1 MQRCLALA
9 ARPAACSLVFVV
21 QFEAT
26 GAVEGRRPMKRSLA
40 VSLSLA
46 VVTLTGVP
54 AIRAAEPCPPEVAK
68 ATAALKSAQ
77 ASLKKSPQT
86 ARAQQDIQAPRS
98 QAGNRSQDIQAPRGN
113 QDVQAPRVNDAAAL
127 VRQANA
133 AARKKGDMT
142 TAAQK
147 AREALA
153 LLNKE
158 AGGSIGTI
166 KAIGSHEPRT
176 PCSQRG

>member
-1 MQRCLALA
+1 
-9 ARPAACSLVFVV
+9 
-21 QFEAT
+21 
-26 GAVEGRRPMKRSLA
+26 MKRFVA

-46 VVTLTGVP
+46 LVTLTGVP

-68 ATAALKSAQ
+68 ATAALKSAR
-77 ASLKKSPQT
+77 APLKQTPQI

-98 QAGNRSQDIQAPRGN
+98 QAGNRPQDIQAPRGN

-133 AARKKGDMT
+133 ACKKGDMT

-153 LLNKE
+153 LLN
-158 AGGSIGTI
+158 
-166 KAIGSHEPRT
+166 R
-176 PCSQRG
+176 

>member
-1 MQRCLALA
+1 
-9 ARPAACSLVFVV
+9 
-21 QFEAT
+21 
-26 GAVEGRRPMKRSLA
+26 MKRFVA

-46 VVTLTGVP
+46 LVTLAGVP

-68 ATAALKSAQ
+68 AAAALKSAQ

-113 QDVQAPRVNDAAAL
+113 QDVQAPRGNQDVQAPRGNQDVQAPRGNQDVQAPRVKEAGAL

-133 AARKKGDMT
+133 ACKKGDMT

-153 LLNKE
+153 LLNK
-158 AGGSIGTI
+158 
-166 KAIGSHEPRT
+166 
-176 PCSQRG
+176 

>member
-1 MQRCLALA
+1 
-9 ARPAACSLVFVV
+9 
-21 QFEAT
+21 
-26 GAVEGRRPMKRSLA
+26 MKRFVA

-46 VVTLTGVP
+46 LVTLTGVP

-86 ARAQQDIQAPRS
+86 ARSQQDIQAPRS
-98 QAGNRSQDIQAPRGN
+98 QAGSKSQDIQAPRGN
-113 QDVQAPRVNDAAAL
+113 QDVQAPRVKDAGAL

-133 AARKKGDMT
+133 ACKKGDMT

-153 LLNKE
+153 LLNK
-158 AGGSIGTI
+158 
-166 KAIGSHEPRT
+166 
-176 PCSQRG
+176 

>member
-1 MQRCLALA
+1 
-9 ARPAACSLVFVV
+9 
-21 QFEAT
+21 
-26 GAVEGRRPMKRSLA
+26 MKRFVA

-46 VVTLTGVP
+46 LVTLTAVP
-54 AIRAAEPCPPEVAK
+54 AIRAAEPCPPEVAQ

-98 QAGNRSQDIQAPRGN
+98 QAGNRPQDVQAPRGNQDVQAPRGN
-113 QDVQAPRVNDAAAL
+113 QDVQAPRVKDAGAL

-133 AARKKGDMT
+133 ACKKGDMT

-153 LLNKE
+153 LLNK
-158 AGGSIGTI
+158 
-166 KAIGSHEPRT
+166 
-176 PCSQRG
+176 

>member
-1 MQRCLALA
+1 
-9 ARPAACSLVFVV
+9 
-21 QFEAT
+21 
-26 GAVEGRRPMKRSLA
+26 MKRFVA
-40 VSLSLA
+40 VSLSFAL
-46 VVTLTGVP
+46 VTLTGVP
-54 AIRAAEPCPPEVAK
+54 AIRAAESCPPEVAQ

-98 QAGNRSQDIQAPRGN
+98 QAGNRSQDVQAPRGNQDVQAPRGN
-113 QDVQAPRVNDAAAL
+113 QDVQAPRVKDAGAL

-133 AARKKGDMT
+133 ACKKGDMT

-153 LLNKE
+153 LLNK
-158 AGGSIGTI
+158 
-166 KAIGSHEPRT
+166 
-176 PCSQRG
+176 